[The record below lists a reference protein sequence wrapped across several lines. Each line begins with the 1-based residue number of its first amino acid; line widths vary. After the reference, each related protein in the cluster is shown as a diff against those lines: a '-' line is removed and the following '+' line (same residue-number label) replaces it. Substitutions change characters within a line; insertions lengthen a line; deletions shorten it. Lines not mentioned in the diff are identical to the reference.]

1 MKARKFRCLALIKKI
16 YLKQWI
22 WWLSSWLLKIIIKK
36 TVILK
41 AIYKGLFVKHIVL
54 IFSLIRTTFLS
65 IYKNI
70 VLISNQLKTRF
81 LISSFSV
88 YKMVDSEYSTDNN
101 KSSKI
106 SIRTTMKNPKM
117 LKFFPVHLKTKKCVS
132 MQLKNY
138 LS

>member
-1 MKARKFRCLALIKKI
+1 MKATKFRCLALIKKI

-106 SIRTTMKNPKM
+106 GIRTIMKNPEM
-117 LKFFPVHLKTKKCVS
+117 LKFFPVYLKTKKCVS